1 MFLFWLRTYPTA
13 TWQDLVDALKAPG
26 VELYNVAA
34 MVETNFTIHL
44 SASQNSGSYVASYI
58 ATYISVYNM
67 MHNLQILIS

>member
-34 MVETNFTIHL
+34 MVETTLLFTCLQVKI
-44 SASQNSGSYVASYI
+44 QVA
-58 ATYISVYNM
+58 T
-67 MHNLQILIS
+67 